1 MHKTLFAAAMLFSA
15 RLVCAQTTTS
25 LTGTVTMGGQPFA
38 ADGVMID
45 TRKLTGVLSFDT
57 ERGLIASGY
66 KAMLETRGRKGAD
79 EWRRKMLDWLD

>member
-1 MHKTLFAAAMLFSA
+1 MGFLANSA
-15 RLVCAQTTTS
+15 RVIAGTTTKKEGADW
-25 LTGTVTMGGQPFA
+25 LA
-38 ADGVMID
+38 AVQEAK
-45 TRKLTGVLSFDT
+45 RKTPGWISDT